1 VPLPARYRAPSD
13 SGQKLVVPPW
23 QELSSLVDANLAW
36 RQQHDV
42 RLLDRSLGELTAD
55 SRREIGALS
64 GSALRAPLIVTGH
77 QPGLV
82 HPGVWVKN
90 FAAARLATDL
100 GGAGLHVVI
109 DADVCRTPA
118 ILVPSGTIERPRA
131 ASVEFDLAAS
141 AQPWEERRILD
152 HRLWRSFPERVHAS
166 ADGLLGDM
174 LLDEWW
180 SHAIDHAAETGLVGA
195 GLSEARRDAEVA
207 WNVYNAE
214 LPQSRLCQTAAFRH
228 FVVTLLAELP
238 RFIAAHNDALGE
250 YRRQH
255 GLRNHAHPAPNLAT
269 DGPWLEAPF
278 WIWSKD
284 DPYRRPVFVRPA
296 EGGLFVS
303 DRREIDR
310 RLPLAGPND
319 AAAAVATLAEW
330 EASGIKLRSRA
341 LITTLFTRLVVA
353 DLFIHGIGGAKY
365 DEATDAISQR
375 FFGVTPPGF
384 AVMSGTLRLP
394 IPHRSG
400 QADEARRLR
409 GELRELTFH
418 PERQLAASP
427 PGNGEAAAVAAL
439 VAEKSRWIRTPKA
452 PATAAERHRGIAAAN
467 AGLQPFVAAS
477 RARVESALA
486 SAIEVERGRRVL
498 ESREYAFCLFPR
510 AGLRQFLLDFP
521 PPAR

>member
-1 VPLPARYRAPSD
+1 VPLPARYRAPSE

-23 QELSSLVDANLAW
+23 PELGALVDANLAW
-36 RQQHDV
+36 RTQHDIE
-42 RLLDRSLGELTAD
+42 LLGRSLGELTAD
-55 SRREIGALS
+55 ARREIGELTAS
-64 GSALRAPLIVTGH
+64 DARAPLIATGH

-82 HPGVWVKN
+82 HPGVWIKN
-90 FAAARLATDL
+90 FAAAQLAADL
-100 GGAGLHVVI
+100 GGAGLHVII

-118 ILVPSGTIERPRA
+118 ILVPSRTVEHPRA

-141 AQPWEERRILD
+141 AQPWEERRILNHD
-152 HRLWRSFPERVHAS
+152 LWRSFPERVHAA
-166 ADGLLGDM
+166 ADGLLGD
-174 LLDEWW
+174 LFLDEWW
-180 SHAIDHAAETGLVGA
+180 PRAVERAAETGLVGA
-195 GLSEARRDAEVA
+195 ALAEARRDAEIA
-207 WNVYNAE
+207 WGLHNAE
-214 LPQSRLCQTAAFRH
+214 LPQSQLCQTAAFQH

-238 RFIAAHNDALGE
+238 RFVAAHNEALGE
-250 YRRQH
+250 YRWLH

-284 DPYRRPVFVRPA
+284 DPHRRPVFVRPA

-303 DRREIDR
+303 DRRKIDR
-310 RLPLAGPND
+310 RLPLTEPND

-330 EASGIKLRSRA
+330 EAAGIKLRSRA

-365 DEATDAISQR
+365 DEATDAISRQ
-375 FFGVTPPGF
+375 FFGVTPPAF

-394 IPHRSG
+394 IPHRMG
-400 QADEARRLR
+400 QADDTRQLR

-418 PERQLAASP
+418 PERRLAASP
-427 PGNGEAAAVAAL
+427 PANGQRDAVAAL

-452 PATAAERHRGIAAAN
+452 PAVAAERHRGIVAAN
-467 AGLQPFVAAS
+467 AGLQPFVAADRQRLEDNLAAALDGE
-477 RARVESALA
+477 RA
-486 SAIEVERGRRVL
+486 RRVL

-510 AGLRQFLLDFP
+510 EELRKFLLDFRL
-521 PPAR
+521 PAR